1 MLYGFSFFLLL
12 LRSLAEVETSSFK
25 LCGKMTKCHR
35 ETENS
40 SPSFHFFCFPPP
52 KWATQVP
59 PPNKDQLILSFLS
72 ELSRGS
78 FVGRDPMLPEGQF
91 RQDNSR
97 RFSRKCT
104 VVRKA
109 FLLHKTPQ
117 LKQAIASQTKK
128 VKFLKPVINF
138 FRAVLCCVRRPFLPP
153 SPSYTNFSQK
163 KLEKLDLVVYLS

>member
-1 MLYGFSFFLLL
+1 
-12 LRSLAEVETSSFK
+12 
-25 LCGKMTKCHR
+25 
-35 ETENS
+35 
-40 SPSFHFFCFPPP
+40 
-52 KWATQVP
+52 
-59 PPNKDQLILSFLS
+59 
-72 ELSRGS
+72 
-78 FVGRDPMLPEGQF
+78 MLPEGQF

-138 FRAVLCCVRRPFLPP
+138 FRAVLLCQAPIFASLPFIYQL
-153 SPSYTNFSQK
+153 FLKKK
-163 KLEKLDLVVYLS
+163 KLEKKLDLVLYLS